1 MTVLNNF
8 TLTEY
13 EKYLKATKAKY
24 PCVGFEVLDY
34 EILPDRFAIIR
45 HDVDMSP
52 YCAIEIA
59 RIEARHGVRATY
71 TIILN
76 EKFYNPFEISVRK
89 LIAEISE
96 LGHDIGLHFDPEWH
110 DIRSEVQLSDAIRW
124 EADLLNKILLKENVK
139 PVKTFSFH
147 NTTPF
152 SMKCQKRFYASLRNA
167 YAGDLQKHV
176 QYISDSNG
184 FWRHRSWDALLM
196 EDHPRIQILT
206 HPEWWMS
213 KELEPAE
220 KVCNELSRRAINA
233 WHEYRS
239 HPMLRSNDSG
249 LEAAL
254 KILPSIYGHEGDSLL
269 LSWLSGNR
277 KEAYLRLFFMFER
290 RVAEVFDRVLLDN
303 ISKLGQDFLNVIKK
317 LSLGVDLLV
326 VFNIFLNIDHERSY
340 GITAVEFNNMI
351 LLKKSLCFGSYEIS
365 AEIFQQ
371 EFDKLCEINNK
382 FIDWIDAFG
391 SIDNINPTIQCNM
404 GYKNNDSWIHL
415 WLADHQKLFGIS
427 SECIEQ
433 MTVKDYKY
441 DAN

>member
-1 MTVLNNF
+1 MA
-8 TLTEY
+8 EY
-13 EKYLKATKAKY
+13 EKYLEVTKSKY
-24 PCVGFEVLDY
+24 PCLGFEVLDC

-52 YCAIEIA
+52 YCAVEIA

-89 LIAEISE
+89 IIAEISE

-124 EADLLNKILLKENVK
+124 EADLLNKILMKENAG
-139 PVKTFSFH
+139 PIKTFSFH

-167 YAGDLQKHV
+167 YAGDLQKYV

-184 FWRHRSWDALLM
+184 CWRHRSWDELLI

-206 HPEWWMS
+206 HPEWWMP

-233 WHEYRS
+233 WCEYRS
-239 HPMLRSNDSG
+239 HPMLKSNNSG
-249 LEAAL
+249 LETAL
-254 KILPSIYGHEGDSLL
+254 KILPSIYGYEGDSLL
-269 LSWLSGNR
+269 LHWLSGNR

-290 RVAEVFDRVLLDN
+290 KVAEVFDRVLLDN
-303 ISKLGQDFLNVIKK
+303 IFKLGQDFLNVIKR
-317 LSLGVDLLV
+317 LSLEVDLFV
-326 VFNIFLNIDHERSY
+326 VFNIFLNIKYESSY
-340 GITAVEFNNMI
+340 GITVVEFNNMI
-351 LLKKSLCFGSYEIS
+351 LLKKSLCFGSCEIS

-382 FIDWIDAFG
+382 FLDWIDTFG
-391 SIDNINPTIQCNM
+391 SMENVNLIIQSNM
-404 GYKNNDSWIHL
+404 GYKNNDSWIRQ
-415 WLADHQKLFGIS
+415 WLVDHQNHFGIT
-427 SECIEQ
+427 SEYIEQ
-433 MTVKDYKY
+433 LMVKEYRHDT
-441 DAN
+441 N